1 MSFVNALPAEMR
13 DDYKKLVVS
22 ILEWSE
28 AGQKMAELML
38 PGITEERNKAKA
50 DEARGKKRKREGVT
64 PPNPYTLYNSKVLRS
79 INEYGKAQ
87 VGYNV
92 NKSAI
97 AISAEYYDKF
107 LKDKLSKA
115 LLTKPTDEPI
125 TTWFDGY
132 WESLMP
138 RPTAKEIYKKTEKGK
153 AVLKQVNPSHKK
165 QPATPSASYS
175 SSSSSSST
183 SEETRRRRAEK
194 EARKSAKK
202 AKKSGAGRIEKV
214 VSGKKGNVAINF

>member
-1 MSFVNALPAEMR
+1 MRSLPAEMR

-38 PGITEERNKAKA
+38 PGITEERNKAKV

-97 AISAEYYDKF
+97 GISAEYYDKF
-107 LKDKLSKA
+107 LKDDLSKA
-115 LLTKPTDEPI
+115 LLTKPTSEPI
-125 TTWFDGY
+125 TTWFDKC
-132 WESLMP
+132 WVTMKPSV
-138 RPTAKEIYKKTEKGK
+138 KEIYRKTEKGK

-165 QPATPSASYS
+165 QPATPSASSS